1 MIQVIETKDCR
12 AMDKFSSVELDLL
25 DKTIKTVDPS
35 VAIDTVDYDKG
46 IVQVSI
52 TYNLNTP
59 NQWTNHNFMQIN
71 VACESV
77 AAAFHEVYEHVYQRC
92 I

>member
-1 MIQVIETKDCR
+1 MINIIETKPRR
-12 AMDKFSSVELDLL
+12 AMDQFSSVELDIL
-25 DKTIKTVDPS
+25 DKAIKTVDPS
-35 VAIDTVDYDKG
+35 VAIDTINYDTG
-46 IVQVSI
+46 IIQVSI

-71 VACESV
+71 VNAESV

>member
-1 MIQVIETKDCR
+1 MINIIETKDCR
-12 AMDKFSSVELDLL
+12 AMDQFSSVELDLL
-25 DKTIKTVDPS
+25 DKAIKTVDPN

-52 TYNLNTP
+52 TYNMGTP
-59 NQWTNHNFMQIN
+59 NQWTNPNFMQIN

-77 AAAFHEVYEHVYQRC
+77 AAAFHEVYEAVYRRC

>member
-1 MIQVIETKDCR
+1 MINVIETKDRR
-12 AMDKFSSVELDLL
+12 AMDKFSNIELNIL
-25 DKTIKTVDPS
+25 DQAIKTVDPT
-35 VAIDTVDYDKG
+35 VAIDTVDYDSG

-52 TYNLNTP
+52 TYNMGTT

-77 AAAFHEVYEHVYQRC
+77 AAAFHEVYEAVYRRC